1 MGCDRDQG
9 DAVNIDKRRR
19 ALERAEDELRDA
31 SPEDRRA
38 AERKVK
44 TALKDVRDA
53 EDQLADS
60 RRR

>member
-1 MGCDRDQG
+1 M
-9 DAVNIDKRRR
+9 NIEKRRR
-19 ALERAEDELRDA
+19 ALERAEDELCDA
-31 SPEDRRA
+31 DSESDRRA

-44 TALKDVRDA
+44 TARKDLREA